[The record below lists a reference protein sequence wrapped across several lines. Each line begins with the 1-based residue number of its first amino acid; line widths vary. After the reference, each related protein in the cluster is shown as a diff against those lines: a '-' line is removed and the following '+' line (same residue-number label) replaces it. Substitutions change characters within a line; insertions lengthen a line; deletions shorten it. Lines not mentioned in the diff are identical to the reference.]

1 MSDSDASG
9 SDGTDAAIP
18 VICIDGPSGSG
29 KGTIAQRVART
40 LGFHLLDSGALYR
53 LTALAAA
60 KRGVDLDDEA
70 GVAQVAAEM
79 RPYFEPA
86 EDRGLRT
93 YLDGANVTREI
104 RAEEMGMNASRV
116 AALASVRAAL
126 LERQR
131 GFRQAPGLVADGRD
145 MGTAVFPRA
154 DLKIF
159 LTASSEE
166 RAIRRHKQLKEKG
179 IGVSLR
185 GLLKDIEAR
194 DAQDTQRKASPLT
207 AADDAVMLDSTGL
220 SIDEVTEQVLA
231 LVRERLGV

>member
-1 MSDSDASG
+1 MSDSEASA
-9 SDGTDAAIP
+9 DGAIP

-29 KGTIAQRVART
+29 KGTIAQYVART

-60 KRGVDLDDEA
+60 KRGVDLDDDA
-70 GVAQVAAEM
+70 GVARVAAEM

-93 YLDGANVTREI
+93 YLDGTNVTREI

-116 AALASVRAAL
+116 AALASVRAVL

-131 GFRQAPGLVADGRD
+131 GFREPPGLVADGRD
-145 MGTAVFPRA
+145 MGTAVFPGA

-159 LTASSEE
+159 LTASAEE

-194 DAQDTQRKASPLT
+194 DAQDTQRKASPLK
-207 AADDAVMLDSTGL
+207 AADDAVMLDSTGM
-220 SIDEVTEQVLA
+220 SIEEVTDRVLELA
-231 LVRERLGV
+231 RERLGL